1 MTVKIYQLQRHNSL
15 LTLKAFVADQDG
27 VYRGIR
33 LLLDTGAT
41 YTVLPL
47 GFLKELGYDV
57 QSSTPRTQIAAAG
70 GFLQVPRVTIDL
82 FSCLGECERSF
93 SVLAMD
99 LPPSNIISGL
109 LGMDF
114 LLKQKAVIDVDKA
127 EIMIPK
133 SALP

>member
-1 MTVKIYQLQRHNSL
+1 MTLKIYQLQRHGSL

-47 GFLKELGYDV
+47 GFLKELGYAV
-57 QSSTPRTQIAAAG
+57 QPSTPRIRIAAAG
-70 GFLQVPRVTIDL
+70 GFLQVPMVTIDQ
-82 FSCLGECERSF
+82 FSCLGECVRSF
-93 SVLAMD
+93 SVVSMD
-99 LPPSNIISGL
+99 LPPSSVISGL

-114 LLKQKAVIDVDKA
+114 LLKQKAVINVDKA
-127 EIMIPK
+127 EIIIPT
-133 SALP
+133 SAS

>member
-1 MTVKIYQLQRHNSL
+1 MTVQIYQLQRHNSL

-47 GFLKELGYDV
+47 GFLNQLGYEV
-57 QSSTPRTQIAAAG
+57 QSATPRISIAAAG
-70 GFLQVPRVTIDL
+70 GFLQVPMVTIDR
-82 FSCLGECERSF
+82 FSCLGESMMSF
-93 SVLAMD
+93 PVVAMD
-99 LPPSNIISGL
+99 LPKSAAISGL

-114 LLKQKAVIDVDKA
+114 LLKQKAVIDVHKA
-127 EIMIPK
+127 EIIIPK
-133 SALP
+133 SAS